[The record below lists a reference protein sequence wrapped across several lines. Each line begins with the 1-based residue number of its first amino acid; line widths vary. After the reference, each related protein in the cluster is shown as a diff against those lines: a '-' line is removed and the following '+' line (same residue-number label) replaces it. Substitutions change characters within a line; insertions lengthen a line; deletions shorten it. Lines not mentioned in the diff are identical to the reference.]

1 MGGHRRYIGLLAGAG
16 YAVLIPDSFARKG
29 RLKSGDPKRHR
40 GIAGA
45 PFKRI
50 MEMRLEEIRYATEQA
65 GRFPWV
71 DKENLFLMGHSQGG
85 AAARYSGA
93 NLKAHIISGSIC
105 RGGLRVPAGTPIL
118 SIYSENDSWLRGRF
132 PNGCWEEAS
141 KRRRS
146 IEFHF
151 SPGDAHNLSRN
162 RRARFL
168 ILDFMER
175 QRLRR

>member
-85 AAARYSGA
+85 RRPVFRREFKGA
-93 NLKAHIISGSIC
+93 YHQRL
-105 RGGLRVPAGTPIL
+105 
-118 SIYSENDSWLRGRF
+118 Y
-132 PNGCWEEAS
+132 
-141 KRRRS
+141 
-146 IEFHF
+146 
-151 SPGDAHNLSRN
+151 LSRRVACSGGN
-162 RRARFL
+162 TNSLHLFRKRFL
-168 ILDFMER
+168 APGPFPEWMLGR
-175 QRLRR
+175 SQ